1 MANLPSGNMMPVGS
15 WATFNKI
22 RLEQGMLAFWRGN
35 MPQVWKTIMQNF
47 IRLGLYDKIKNF
59 YMPYESRKYVGLDY
73 FVRASCAAVTC
84 MTI

>member
-35 MPQVWKTIMQNF
+35 MP
-47 IRLGLYDKIKNF
+47 
-59 YMPYESRKYVGLDY
+59 
-73 FVRASCAAVTC
+73 
-84 MTI
+84 